1 MKTIFTTA
9 TFTPAEAEAITGVSV
24 DQQRTWRNRGFFP
37 KFRGHARFDVFA
49 LARLVAVKALS
60 LRGIGPDDSKDVAG
74 YIANGMVASMA
85 HESDFWSGDAKAALT
100 WQELP
105 ELPTREVF
113 IENIVKEIFGD
124 LEDGRTENYAQY
136 LKESSLQPSHWKIQ
150 SDYLKSQFLRSRN
163 VYSNPYRFFVW
174 WADGTP
180 TFALDLTLAFNS
192 HDSSDPKASG
202 AAVVLDLDLLTGQ
215 IFDRC
220 NRAFV
225 DVEFPRN
232 ENGEL
237 IAPIEYGAAM
247 PFTRTPQ

>member
-74 YIANGMVASMA
+74 YISYGMVAHMA
-85 HESDFWSGDAKAALT
+85 LHRDFWSGDAEIALT

-105 ELPTREVF
+105 ALPARDIALANMFT
-113 IENIVKEIFGD
+113 G
-124 LEDGRTENYAQY
+124 EDGELIDFLKQQMADSSWQPNHWSIQAPY
-136 LKESSLQPSHWKIQ
+136 LKA
-150 SDYLKSQFLRSRN
+150 QFLRSQN
-163 VYSNPYRFFVW
+163 VYSEPNRFCVW
-174 WADGTP
+174 WANGDS
-180 TFALDLTLAFNS
+180 TFVDDLTKAFDGYTS
-192 HDSSDPKASG
+192 FDSQVSG
-202 AAVVLDLDLLTGQ
+202 AAVVLDLDSLTGQ

-237 IAPIEYGAAM
+237 IAPIEYGAAV
-247 PFTRTPQ
+247 PFTPTPQ